1 VFRTGHGRKKFKAVH
16 TITHTK
22 ECIIVAKAAKKDKEV
37 KDEELAALEDA
48 DADEDVEDADVVEEK
63 PKKSGKGSKKASG
76 KGKGGESKPSRSRT
90 TDGKVG
96 TREIAEAAGLE
107 GTSGTR
113 TLRMVLRKHA
123 VEKDP
128 ETGRY
133 EWDSLKDP
141 TVKKILKWIAE
152 GEAETVKQEGLDRL
166 KAQQQ
171 EKREAKKAKKAKKDK
186 SGKKSKKSKKSDD
199 DE

>member
-1 VFRTGHGRKKFKAVH
+1 M
-16 TITHTK
+16 
-22 ECIIVAKAAKKDKEV
+22 AKAAKKDKEV
-37 KDEELAALEDA
+37 KDEELEALENIDEELAALEDA

-76 KGKGGESKPSRSRT
+76 KGKSEESKPSRSHT

-113 TLRMVLRKHA
+113 ALRMVLRKHS
-123 VEKDP
+123 VDKDP

-152 GEAETVKQEGLDRL
+152 GEAEAVKKEGLDRL

-171 EKREAKKAKKAKKDK
+171 EKREAKKTKKEGKKDK
-186 SGKKSKKSKKSDD
+186 SGKKGKKSKKSDD